1 MNNRMTGPI
10 AWLLFAVT
18 AAMMMFI
25 LAPLL
30 VTIAISISDTAYVV
44 FPPRGFTFGWYWK
57 VLQDPDFQA
66 SLSFSAGLAVATTA
80 GALLLG
86 VPAAFAVTR
95 HEFPGRGGVTAA
107 LLSPLI
113 FPVLITGVALLQL
126 FATVGSDNTPL
137 NMLIAHVLVTTPYI
151 VRTVAASLMLADATL
166 EDAART
172 LGAGRWRV
180 LRRITFPQIAPGIA
194 AGALFAFMV
203 SFDNFPISLWL
214 ADAQHNPIPL
224 LLFQMIGN
232 VFEPSIAAISTLMIL
247 LAMATVVV
255 LERLMG
261 LRKAM
266 AM

>member
-1 MNNRMTGPI
+1 MSDRAGGRLS
-10 AWLLFAVT
+10 LLPVALT
-18 AAMMMFI
+18 AAMVVFI

-30 VTIAISISDTAYVV
+30 VTVAISISDTQFVV
-44 FPPRGFTFGWYWK
+44 FPPRGFTLRWYAK
-57 VLQDPDFQA
+57 VLTDPDFQD
-66 SLSFSAGLAVATTA
+66 SLSFSFTLAVAVTA

-95 HEFPGRGGVTAA
+95 HQFPGRGIAVAA

-126 FATVGSDNTPL
+126 FSRIGSNSTPL
-137 NMLIAHVLVTTPYI
+137 NMLIAHVLVTTPYV
-151 VRTVAASLMLADATL
+151 VRTVAASLTLADLTL

-180 LRRITFPQIAPGIA
+180 FRRITVPQIAPGVA
-194 AGALFAFMV
+194 AGALFAFMI

-224 LLFQMIGN
+224 LIFQMIGN
-232 VFEPSIAAISTLMIL
+232 VFEPTVAVISTLMIV
-247 LAMATVVV
+247 LAMVIVVI
-255 LERLMG
+255 LERVMG
-261 LRKAM
+261 LRRAM
-266 AM
+266 AI

>member
-1 MNNRMTGPI
+1 MSNHLTGPI
-10 AWLLFAVT
+10 VWLLFSVT
-18 AAMMMFI
+18 AAMAIFI

-44 FPPRGFTFGWYWK
+44 FPPRGFTLGWYAK
-57 VLQDPDFQA
+57 VLQDADFQE
-66 SLSFSAGLAVATTA
+66 SLSFSFMLAVAATS

-95 HEFPGRGGVTAA
+95 HQFPGRGAAVAA
-107 LLSPLI
+107 LLSPLV

-126 FATVGSDNTPL
+126 FSMMGSNSTPL
-137 NMLIAHVLVTTPYI
+137 NMLIAHVLVTTPYV
-151 VRTVAASLMLADATL
+151 VRTVAASLTLADITL

-172 LGAGRWRV
+172 LGAGRLRV
-180 LRRITFPQIAPGIA
+180 FRRITIPQIAPGVA

-224 LLFQMIGN
+224 LVFQMIGN

-247 LAMATVVV
+247 LAMVIVVV
-255 LERLMG
+255 LERVMG
-261 LRKAM
+261 LRRAM
-266 AM
+266 AI

>member
-1 MNNRMTGPI
+1 MSSRINGPA
-10 AWLLFAVT
+10 AWLLFPLT
-18 AAMMMFI
+18 AATMIFI

-30 VTIAISISDTAYVV
+30 VTVAISISDTPYVV
-44 FPPRGFTFGWYWK
+44 FPPRGFTLSWYSK
-57 VLQDPDFQA
+57 VLQDADFQA
-66 SLSFSAGLAVATTA
+66 SLSFSSVLAVGATA

-95 HEFPGRGGVTAA
+95 HQFPGRGAVSAA
-107 LLSPLI
+107 LLSPLV

-126 FATVGSDNTPL
+126 FAIMRSDSTPL
-137 NMLIAHVLVTTPYI
+137 PMLVTTPYV
-151 VRTVAASLMLADATL
+151 VRTVSASLTLADTTL

-180 LRRITFPQIAPGIA
+180 FRRITIPQIAPGLV

-224 LLFQMIGN
+224 LVFQMIGN
-232 VFEPSIAAISTLMIL
+232 VFEPSIAAISTLMMV
-247 LAMATVVV
+247 LAMAIVVV
-255 LERLMG
+255 LERITG
-261 LRKAM
+261 LRRAM

>member
-1 MNNRMTGPI
+1 MSDRAGGP
-10 AWLLFAVT
+10 LSLVLVVLT
-18 AAMMMFI
+18 AAMVVFI

-30 VTIAISISDTAYVV
+30 VTVAISVSDTQFVV
-44 FPPRGFTFGWYWK
+44 FPPRGFTFRWYAK
-57 VLQDPDFQA
+57 VLADSDFQD
-66 SLSFSAGLAVATTA
+66 SLSFSFTLAVAVTA

-95 HEFPGRGGVTAA
+95 YQFPGRGIAIAA

-126 FATVGSDNTPL
+126 FSRIGSNNTPL
-137 NMLIAHVLVTTPYI
+137 NMLIAHVLVTTPYV
-151 VRTVAASLMLADATL
+151 VRTVAASLTLADLTL

-180 LRRITFPQIAPGIA
+180 FRRITIPQIAPGVA

-224 LLFQMIGN
+224 LIFQMIGN
-232 VFEPSIAAISTLMIL
+232 VFEPTVAVISTLMIV
-247 LAMATVVV
+247 LAMVIVVI
-255 LERLMG
+255 LERVMG
-261 LRKAM
+261 LRRAM
-266 AM
+266 AI

>member
-1 MNNRMTGPI
+1 MNRLSQPA
-10 AWLLFAVT
+10 AWLLFPIT
-18 AAMMMFI
+18 GAMMVFI

-30 VTIAISISDTAYVV
+30 VIVAISFSDTAYVV
-44 FPPRGFTFGWYWK
+44 FPPRGFTFEWYSK

-66 SLSFSAGLAVATTA
+66 SFSFSSLLAAAATL

-86 VPAAFAVTR
+86 VPAAFAVAR
-95 HEFPGRGGVTAA
+95 HEFPGRAA
-107 LLSPLI
+107 VAAMLLSPLV

-126 FATVGSDNTPL
+126 FAIMGSNNTPL
-137 NMLIAHVLVTTPYI
+137 NMLIAHILVTTPYVI
-151 VRTVAASLMLADATL
+151 RTVTASLTLADVTL

-180 LRRITFPQIAPGIA
+180 FRRITIPQIAPGLA

-214 ADAQHNPIPL
+214 ADAQHNPVPL
-224 LLFQMIGN
+224 LVFEMIGN

-247 LAMATVVV
+247 LAMAIVVV
-255 LERLMG
+255 LERITG
-261 LRKAM
+261 LRRAM
-266 AM
+266 GM